1 MITSFAQMQY
11 KKELMNQEIIYFF
24 FIYALNQYYGDSYKA
39 EKKNKEYLSEKG
51 ERFELS
57 L

>member
-1 MITSFAQMQY
+1 MYESRNYTFI
-11 KKELMNQEIIYFF
+11 F
-24 FIYALNQYYGDSYKA
+24 FIYALDQYYGNSYKA
-39 EKKNKEYLSEKG
+39 EKKNREYLSEKG